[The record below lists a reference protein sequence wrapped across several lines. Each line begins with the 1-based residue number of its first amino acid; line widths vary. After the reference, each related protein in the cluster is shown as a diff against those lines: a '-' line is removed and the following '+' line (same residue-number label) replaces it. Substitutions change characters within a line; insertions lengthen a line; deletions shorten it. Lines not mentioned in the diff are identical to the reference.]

1 MDVALIG
8 VGGTLLGTVVGA
20 FLTWL
25 LSKDA
30 TAKERQH
37 QERELIRQRRE
48 TAAVTLSA
56 ELERLDET
64 LPKPATPSDQA
75 LPQLQEAAGL
85 LLRRCEKRAA
95 LIEDAGITDRLNALN
110 YALWT
115 AADEADERAERGQG
129 INIWSLGIA
138 IADLYAAVDAYQLR
152 KDPPAPLFLSAD
164 EQIELTG
171 GEPNGMSKINKA
183 VRLRRTAA
191 RKARHSG

>member
-1 MDVALIG
+1 MEVALIG
-8 VGGTLLGTVVGA
+8 VGGTLLGTVLGS

-37 QERELIRQRRE
+37 QEAELIRQRRE
-48 TAAVTLSA
+48 AAAVALGSD
-56 ELERLDET
+56 LERLDDA
-64 LPKPATPSDQA
+64 LPEPAAPSGQS

-85 LLRRCEKRAA
+85 LPRCEKRAA
-95 LIEDAGITDRLNALN
+95 LIEDASITDRLHALN

-115 AADEADERAERGQG
+115 AADEAEEKAEQG
-129 INIWSLGIA
+129 KGSVNIWSLRIA

-152 KDPPAPLFLSAD
+152 KNAPAPVFLSAD

-171 GEPNGMSKINKA
+171 GEPGGMQKINQA
-183 VRLRRTAA
+183 VRLRQSAA
-191 RKARHSG
+191 RKARRSE